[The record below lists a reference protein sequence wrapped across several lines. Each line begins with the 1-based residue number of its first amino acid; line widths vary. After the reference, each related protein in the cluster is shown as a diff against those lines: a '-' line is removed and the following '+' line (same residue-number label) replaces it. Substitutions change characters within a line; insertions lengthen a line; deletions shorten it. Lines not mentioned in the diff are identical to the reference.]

1 MILSNRLESFAKE
14 NKLIDDTQIGFK
26 KGSRTVDHMFIL
38 TTLIDKYV
46 KKLKSPLYVCFVDF
60 RKAYDSV
67 WRQALLYKLSRMNIN
82 GLCFNIISSM
92 YGNNKMSIRVDKSH
106 RSHFFTSN
114 VGVRQGDAISPILFN
129 LYLSDFQS
137 YIGLDSDA
145 PRLNTSL
152 VNCLMY
158 ADDLVLMSQT
168 EIGLQ
173 VLLTN

>member
-26 KGSRTVDHMFIL
+26 KGSRKVDHMFIL

-46 KKLKSPLYVCFVDF
+46 EKLKSPLYVCFVDF

-92 YGNNKMSIRVDKSH
+92 YGNNKMSITVDKSH

-129 LYLSDFQS
+129 LYVSDFQS